1 VNGEVITKSMYAHTC
16 ITQVVDLNTGPAKF
30 AVCRYHVIGM
40 SQKRKRCDDSAEDST
55 SAMAQDTSCKRRH
68 DSLED
73 IRHGKIGFCCFRRCT
88 KRSELLSSNEYVE
101 IQAAIPKRGFSRI
114 LGACVVTW
122 SDTGSARFH
131 SRCWEDVLKTSRTR
145 STKKA
150 VYKITAEEKMMIKD
164 AAKTVEYHDSLE
176 DIVKKAKIVAKFI
189 LKSQHCIAFTGAGIS
204 TAAGIGDY
212 RGKSGKWTEQDREQI
227 VATLQVAASASS
239 PNISLQRMLSDE
251 SVSSVT
257 EDGVPYES
265 LRPTYTHEALKK
277 LVEMGLLKHVISQ
290 NGDGLHGLSGIPDEK
305 LSELHGN
312 VFIEVCE
319 KCGHRYHRSS
329 YVLDDSASLYYEQL
343 EDTGKADIKKPKH
356 AKQCEKCGLSHRTGR
371 KCEQSG
377 CRGFLKDTIINFG
390 DNLEEQIFSNA
401 EDHAAKSDLC
411 LCLGTT
417 LRVTPAC
424 ELVESGQKPLRLVI
438 CNRQKTGLDAIC
450 YSTDKGEQLGVRVF
464 GDCDVLMEK
473 VMKEVLPLSELCMW
487 EGGRDK
493 RLMEYDAFRT
503 SA

>member
-1 VNGEVITKSMYAHTC
+1 
-16 ITQVVDLNTGPAKF
+16 
-30 AVCRYHVIGM
+30 M
-40 SQKRKRCDDSAEDST
+40 SRKRSDHDDDVEDSST
-55 SAMAQDTSCKRRH
+55 TTAQGTSCKRRR
-68 DSLED
+68 DSLENNHD
-73 IRHGKIGFCCFRRCT
+73 KIGDCCFRRCT
-88 KRSELLSSNEYVE
+88 KGSGLLSSNEYVE
-101 IQAAIPKRGFSRI
+101 IQAAIPKKGFSRI
-114 LGACVVTW
+114 LDACVVIW
-122 SDTGSARFH
+122 SDTGFARFH
-131 SRCWEDVLKTSRTR
+131 TQCWEDVLKTSRTR
-145 STKKA
+145 SIKKA
-150 VYKITAEEKMMIKD
+150 AYKITAEEKMMIKD

-176 DIVKKAKIVAKFI
+176 DIEKKAKTVAKLI
-189 LKSQHCIAFTGAGIS
+189 QKSQHCIAFTGAGIS

-239 PNISLQRMLSDE
+239 PNTSLQRMLSNE

-277 LVEMGLLKHVISQ
+277 LVDVGLLKHVISQ
-290 NGDGLHGLSGIPDEK
+290 NGDGLHGLSGISDEK

-343 EDTGKADIKKPKH
+343 EDSGKADIKKPKH
-356 AKQCEKCGLSHRTGR
+356 AKQCETCGLSHRTGR

-377 CRGFLKDTIINFG
+377 CKGFLNDSIINFG
-390 DNLEEQIFSNA
+390 DNLEDQIFSNA

-424 ELVESGQKPLRLVI
+424 ELVESGQEPLRLVI
-438 CNRQKTGLDAIC
+438 CNRQKTGLDDIC

-473 VMKEVLPLSELCMW
+473 VMREVLSLSELRTW
-487 EGGRDK
+487 EGERDK
-493 RLMEYDAFRT
+493 RLLEYDSFRT
-503 SA
+503 SM